1 MGRPPREGGYLGR
14 TALQRNVSA
23 VTGACLA
30 TRREL
35 FCAISGFDETSLKVA
50 FNDVDYCLRVR
61 ARGLAVIYTPFAT
74 LYHYESK
81 TRGADDTTAK
91 RQRSVA
97 ELACIKNRW
106 PNDFSADPFYNLHFD
121 RSDWPFASLR
131 VLQRQAGRLGFSKDH
146 EEFGSSYRLDT
157 LYLDPNA

>member
-1 MGRPPREGGYLGR
+1 M
-14 TALQRNVSA
+14 
-23 VTGACLA
+23 A
-30 TRREL
+30 TRKEL
-35 FCAISGFDETSLKVA
+35 FCAMSGFDETSLKVA

-61 ARGLAVIYTPFAT
+61 AKGLAVVYTPFAT

-81 TRGADDTTAK
+81 TRGADDTATK
-91 RQRSVA
+91 RQRSFA

-131 VLQRQAGRLGFSKDH
+131 VLQPQAGRLGFPN
-146 EEFGSSYRLDT
+146 EGQEFGSGYRLDT